1 MGTGNK
7 TDPTAIKISD
17 IYKTSVCPLA
27 RVMRTELKKRGIK
40 KLTVAWSDEVP
51 RPSIPNEDLPEGEKP
66 MGSRRA
72 TPASCAFVP
81 PAAGLAIAAEAVR
94 QLIEE

>member
-1 MGTGNK
+1 
-7 TDPTAIKISD
+7 
-17 IYKTSVCPLA
+17 
-27 RVMRTELKKRGIK
+27 MRTELKKRGIK
-40 KLTVAWSDEVP
+40 KLTVAWSDEIP
-51 RPSIPNEDLPEGEKP
+51 RTSIPNEDLPEGEKP
-66 MGSRRA
+66 TGSRRA